1 MKQGPGGGAL
11 QPPHLWRNKLKK
23 LIALAAVAAGLAL
36 SGNVM
41 AHGSKAKHG
50 GIVQSAGDLSFELV
64 SKDGKTT
71 IYVDDHGKDLATA
84 GATGTLTVLKGTQK
98 TAVPLEAAGRN
109 MLVAK
114 GDAVLP
120 KGSKAV
126 AAVTF
131 ADKKVVSVRFSVR

>member
-1 MKQGPGGGAL
+1 M
-11 QPPHLWRNKLKK
+11 KK
-23 LIALAAVAAGLAL
+23 LFALAAVVTTLAL
-36 SGNVM
+36 SSNVM

-71 IYVDDHGKDLATA
+71 IYVDDHGKDLPTTGVA
-84 GATGTLTVLKGTQK
+84 GTLTVLKGAQK
-98 TAVPLEAAGRN
+98 TVVPLEAAGGN

-114 GDAVLP
+114 GDAGLS

-131 ADKKVVSVRFSVR
+131 ADKNVVSVRFAVK

>member
-1 MKQGPGGGAL
+1 M
-11 QPPHLWRNKLKK
+11 KK
-23 LIALAAVAAGLAL
+23 LIALAAVAMSVAL
-36 SGNVM
+36 SGTVM

-71 IYVDDHGKDLATA
+71 IYVDDHGKDLPTA
-84 GATGTLTVLKGTQK
+84 GVTGTLTVLKGTQK
-98 TAVPLEAAGRN
+98 TEVPLEAAGGN

-114 GDAVLP
+114 GDTVLA

-126 AAVTF
+126 AAVRF
-131 ADKKVVSVRFSVR
+131 ADKNVVSVRFSVK

>member
-1 MKQGPGGGAL
+1 MS
-11 QPPHLWRNKLKK
+11 
-23 LIALAAVAAGLAL
+23 LAL

-71 IYVDDHGKDLATA
+71 IYVDDHGKDLPTT
-84 GATGTLTVLKGTQK
+84 GVTGTLTVLNGTQK
-98 TAVPLEAAGRN
+98 TKLPLESDGGN
-109 MLVAK
+109 TLVAK
-114 GDAVLP
+114 GDAKLAP
-120 KGSKAV
+120 GSKAV

-131 ADKKVVSVRFSVR
+131 ADKNVVSVRFAVK

>member
-1 MKQGPGGGAL
+1 MK
-11 QPPHLWRNKLKK
+11 KF
-23 LIALAAVAAGLAL
+23 IALAAVATTLAL

-41 AHGSKAKHG
+41 AHGSKARHG
-50 GIVQSAGDLSFELV
+50 GTVQTAGDLSFELV

-71 IYVDDHGKDLATA
+71 IYVDDHGKDLPTA
-84 GATGTLTVLKGTQK
+84 GVTGVLTILKGVQKTVL
-98 TAVPLEAAGRN
+98 PLEAAGAN

-114 GDAVLP
+114 GAAVLA

-131 ADKKVVSVRFSVR
+131 ADKNVVSVRFSVK